1 LGEERLVMSHSYKD
15 LIVWQKAR
23 MLAGEIYRTLELFPK
38 HEVYGLTSQM
48 GRAAMSVASNIA
60 EGQGRL
66 TKGEFQ
72 QFLGHSRGSLLELET
87 QLTIAMDLHY
97 ISPNELASLESKT
110 SEVNRLLNGLISS
123 LRAKAKAVCNR
134 SANLKLET

>member
-1 LGEERLVMSHSYKD
+1 MSHSYKD

-38 HEVYGLTSQM
+38 HEVYGLTSEM
-48 GRAAMSVASNIA
+48 RRAAISVATNIA
-60 EGQGRL
+60 EGQGPL

-72 QFLGHSRGSLLELET
+72 QFLGHSRGSLLELKT

-110 SEVNRLLNGLISS
+110 SEVNRLLNGLITS
-123 LRAKAKAVCNR
+123 LRAKAKAVRN
-134 SANLKLET
+134 

>member
-1 LGEERLVMSHSYKD
+1 MSHSNKD

-23 MLAGEIYRTLELFPK
+23 MLAGEIYRTSELFPK
-38 HEVYGLTSQM
+38 YEIYGLTSQIR
-48 GRAAMSVASNIA
+48 RAAISVASNIA
-60 EGQGRL
+60 EGQGGL

-72 QFLGHSRGSLLELET
+72 QFLGHSRGSLLELKT

-97 ISPNELASLESKT
+97 ISPNELPSLESKT

-123 LRAKAKAVCNR
+123 LRAKAKAVCN
-134 SANLKLET
+134 